1 MMAFRKVA
9 GASGLVF
16 GVLLLVSAFAGGS
29 PPAGDASVANILSYV
44 ADHEGGIKLA
54 MVAGSLSGFFAIL
67 WLVATFSR
75 LRDGGGEARS
85 WALVGL
91 VGVVMT
97 GVMAALTNGVSAIV
111 VAGGAALDEATVIA
125 LWKTTWV
132 DTSFLAAFL
141 AAGLLGFGMAGVR
154 GKVGPVWLGYVAVV
168 GAVLALVGSIAPV
181 EVANGSAL
189 GIGAFLGYLLFT
201 LYVLVSS
208 VSLLRSPTESAPA

>member
-1 MMAFRKVA
+1 MMAFNKLA
-9 GASGLVF
+9 GVSGLVF
-16 GVLLLVSAFAGGS
+16 GVLLLVSGLAGGS
-29 PPAGDASVANILSYV
+29 PPAGDASVAKILSYV

-54 MVAGSLSGFFAIL
+54 MVAASLSGFFAIL
-67 WLVATFSR
+67 WLVATFTR
-75 LRDGGGEARS
+75 LRDAGGEARS

-97 GVMAALTNGVSAIV
+97 GVMSALTNGVSAIV
-111 VAGGAALDEATVIA
+111 VAGGAALDEATVVG

-132 DTSFLAAFL
+132 DTAFLAAFL

-154 GKVGPVWLGYVAVV
+154 GKVGPVWLGYVAVA
-168 GAVLALVGSIAPV
+168 GAVLALIGSVAPV

-189 GIGAFLGYLLFT
+189 GFGAFLGFLALI
-201 LYVLVSS
+201 LCVLVSS